1 MKKLNLH
8 MVNKIKLAIC
18 LLCLST
24 IFLASCNTNE
34 HSEIELSKIV
44 GDDLNFCDTNSPDSD
59 GVSYGQSG
67 YVLKGSK
74 GEHRKCY
81 VKLNS
86 FHDGIVE
93 EMAVSEG
100 FSTEFDKIYFVIHEG
115 SVSVFTVNKDL
126 MKNVLKHDL
135 DSTIF
140 VKKSLNAWY
149 WKDDVK
155 VKNDGSATIFASF
168 FQSESEVF
176 SPDLDYRD
184 VEEYAMTDKARRGI
198 FLKFHVKN
206 DSD

>member
-1 MKKLNLH
+1 

-44 GDDLNFCDTNSPDSD
+44 GDDLSFCAKNSLDSD
-59 GVSYGQSG
+59 SVSYGQRG
-67 YVLKGSK
+67 YALKGSE
-74 GEHRKCY
+74 GEYRKCY

-93 EMAVSEG
+93 DMAVSED

-115 SVSVFTVNKDL
+115 NVSVFTVNKNL
-126 MKNVLKHDL
+126 VKNVLNYEL
-135 DSTIF
+135 DSTLF
-140 VKKSLNAWY
+140 TKKSLNVWY
-149 WKDDVK
+149 WKNDVK
-155 VKNDGSATIFASF
+155 LKNEGSGTIFASF
-168 FQSESEVF
+168 FQTETEVS
-176 SPDLDYRD
+176 SPDLDSQD
-184 VEEYAMTDKARRGI
+184 VEEYAVADKARRGI
-198 FLKFHVKN
+198 FLTFHVQN

>member
-1 MKKLNLH
+1 MI
-8 MVNKIKLAIC
+8 NKIKLAIC

-44 GDDLNFCDTNSPDSD
+44 GDDLNFCAKNSLDSD

-67 YVLKGSK
+67 YVLKGSE

-93 EMAVSEG
+93 EMAASEG

-115 SVSVFTVNKDL
+115 NVSVFTVNKNL
-126 MKNVLKHDL
+126 VKNVLNHEL
-135 DSTIF
+135 DSTLF
-140 VKKSLNAWY
+140 TKKGLNAWY

-155 VKNDGSATIFASF
+155 LKNDGSGTIFSSF
-168 FQSESEVF
+168 FQTESEVS
-176 SPDLDYRD
+176 SPDLDSQD

-198 FLKFHVKN
+198 FLKFHVQN